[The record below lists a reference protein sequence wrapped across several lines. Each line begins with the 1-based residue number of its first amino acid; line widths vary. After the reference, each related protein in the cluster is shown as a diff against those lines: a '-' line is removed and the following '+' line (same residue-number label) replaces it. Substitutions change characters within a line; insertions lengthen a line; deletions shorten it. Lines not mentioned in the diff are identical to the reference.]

1 MFLSADCVGCV
12 ASFRSSESSWH
23 YGRGFT
29 SAALRA
35 MAVQEIEL
43 RVPMC
48 CRKCEDKVEIELK
61 KMEGKVHTSWSVYS
75 LLS

>member
-1 MFLSADCVGCV
+1 
-12 ASFRSSESSWH
+12 
-23 YGRGFT
+23 
-29 SAALRA
+29 

-75 LLS
+75 WL